1 MAFKAII
8 EILVRSKIIKEG
20 KFKEYRRQ
28 WASIIKGTNYRIL
41 MLALPQIGLFCIWEF
56 TVRDSAGIV
65 VVAVFMLAVTVVLLL
80 QAAVRVCL
88 LGTKSVREYKTRH
101 ICCLVTESF

>member
-1 MAFKAII
+1 
-8 EILVRSKIIKEG
+8 
-20 KFKEYRRQ
+20 
-28 WASIIKGTNYRIL
+28 
-41 MLALPQIGLFCIWEF
+41 MLATNWIVLHLGVHRERF
-56 TVRDSAGIV
+56 SGIV